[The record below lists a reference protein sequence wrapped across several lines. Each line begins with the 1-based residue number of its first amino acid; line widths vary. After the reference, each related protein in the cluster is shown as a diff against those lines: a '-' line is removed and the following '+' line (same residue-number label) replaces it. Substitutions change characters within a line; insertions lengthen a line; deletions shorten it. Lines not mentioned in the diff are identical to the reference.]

1 MVIKTDVSEQSCMEV
16 TIMPTFKERCTTDS
30 NLKNP
35 TSSVKKFLQFVHLI
49 VYTHIFMQVEER
61 QKEIQTGRQ
70 REEGDRERQ
79 RQREGDHCLTEACL
93 SSN

>member
-1 MVIKTDVSEQSCMEV
+1 MVIKTDVSEQSCMEA

-30 NLKNP
+30 NLKKN
-35 TSSVKKFLQFVHLI
+35 TSSVTIFLQFVHFI

-79 RQREGDHCLTEACL
+79 RQREGDHCLTEACP

>member
-1 MVIKTDVSEQSCMEV
+1 MVIESDVHEQSCMEV

-30 NLKNP
+30 NLKKP
-35 TSSVKKFLQFVHLI
+35 TSSVTIFLQFVHHI
-49 VYTHIFMQVEER
+49 VYTHIFMLVEER

-70 REEGDRERQ
+70 RDRERQ
-79 RQREGDHCLTEACL
+79 RQRAGDHYLTETCL